1 MGIGGRSLRDFGA
14 TVGRAVVAGGL
25 AMSALLPVARPVA
38 AAGEITL
45 DAHAQLQG
53 HVRPGA
59 WAEVVVHV
67 TNSGPAVT
75 GELRVRTQAQGAS
88 QFGVSIELASG
99 ADKQEYLYA
108 KPPLFGSKLMVDLVV
123 DGQTL
128 VSKDI
133 PIKSH
138 ETYTSIVGV
147 VAEHPEGFMRDV
159 TAAVAPNPQLGGQTT
174 TVLTLGTADLPYRV
188 DAWSAIDR
196 LIWQDVDT
204 TQLQKPQLDAMTQW
218 VAAGGRLIIAGGTT
232 GITTL
237 SALPP
242 DLLPFQPNQTATVAP
257 ADLSGLLGTL
267 PEGAKNAP
275 ALAGT
280 LERGSV
286 MGRSGDLVFAAQAP
300 YGQGQVTIIGVN
312 PAETWLKGTDAAS
325 NLWHRVLPNANSAV
339 ISPFQFADDSSLLYA
354 LQNLP
359 AVALPPIEQLFLLL
373 LAYIVLIGPINYLVL
388 RRLDK
393 REWAWI
399 TMPALV
405 VIFAVGSYALGTA
418 LKGSDVIVNEVA
430 IVRAGEGT
438 GEGRAQAYIGVYSP
452 SRKVFTVQ
460 VANGALVSDTNSQV
474 QNGQTGQPLDV
485 LIGQNTS
492 EVRNFEVGFGVLRGF
507 RAEAATAA
515 PKLNGSLT
523 FKDGKVVGT
532 VTNNSSASLQNV
544 AVLFAGA
551 VATKPVLAPGEA
563 WEISIDAGAP
573 NAFQYQLSEMIF
585 GSSFPRDPAEQRQLA
600 TRRTVIDQLTQYG
613 TTIAGTPTDTPL
625 LLGWQPGPAL
635 QVELAGDKPNRVGDS
650 LFLVPL
656 SMSYDAHTAFTDRLL
671 LKTIIDTKSDQA
683 WFDGN
688 SFNLGAGTMTVEL
701 RPSGLSG
708 KFKATS
714 LQLALTQGNPINLS
728 GNGPQVEPLP
738 DAQQPDQQDPIG
750 EGTVGEAIGS
760 AAPDGPVTGV
770 GGGGTDPSQTD
781 APMPFPGKPV
791 PGGFDSNP
799 DLQLF
804 DFGAGRWYE
813 FPHFDGNNGYV
824 IKEPGRFVDPNGR
837 VLLRLVNRSQNGEG
851 DYFQII
857 GRLEGTT
864 E

>member
-1 MGIGGRSLRDFGA
+1 
-14 TVGRAVVAGGL
+14 
-25 AMSALLPVARPVA
+25 
-38 AAGEITL
+38 
-45 DAHAQLQG
+45 
-53 HVRPGA
+53 
-59 WAEVVVHV
+59 
-67 TNSGPAVT
+67 
-75 GELRVRTQAQGAS
+75 
-88 QFGVSIELASG
+88 
-99 ADKQEYLYA
+99 
-108 KPPLFGSKLMVDLVV
+108 
-123 DGQTL
+123 
-128 VSKDI
+128 
-133 PIKSH
+133 
-138 ETYTSIVGV
+138 
-147 VAEHPEGFMRDV
+147 
-159 TAAVAPNPQLGGQTT
+159 
-174 TVLTLGTADLPYRV
+174 
-188 DAWSAIDR
+188 
-196 LIWQDVDT
+196 
-204 TQLQKPQLDAMTQW
+204 
-218 VAAGGRLIIAGGTT
+218 
-232 GITTL
+232 
-237 SALPP
+237 
-242 DLLPFQPNQTATVAP
+242 
-257 ADLSGLLGTL
+257 
-267 PEGAKNAP
+267 
-275 ALAGT
+275 
-280 LERGSV
+280 
-286 MGRSGDLVFAAQAP
+286 
-300 YGQGQVTIIGVN
+300 
-312 PAETWLKGTDAAS
+312 
-325 NLWHRVLPNANSAV
+325 
-339 ISPFQFADDSSLLYA
+339 
-354 LQNLP
+354 
-359 AVALPPIEQLFLLL
+359 
-373 LAYIVLIGPINYLVL
+373 
-388 RRLDK
+388 
-393 REWAWI
+393 
-399 TMPALV
+399 
-405 VIFAVGSYALGTA
+405 
-418 LKGSDVIVNEVA
+418 VIVNEVA

-701 RPSGLSG
+701 RPSGLAG

-714 LQLALTQGNPINLS
+714 LELALTQGNPINLS

-760 AAPDGPVTGV
+760 APPEGPVAGA

-824 IKEPGRFVDPNGR
+824 IKNPERFVDPNGR
-837 VLLRLVNRSQNGEG
+837 VLLRLVNRSQDGEG